1 MNLVD
6 SLLKADVKTVE
17 ELETSV
23 FKSKKLAKVI
33 GAEEAVEVKIREIGA
48 RRINDLVSYQVDK
61 KGQFDI
67 SRTFDTKLMICV
79 EGCVDPDLRNEE
91 LKAHFNCK
99 SANELAEKLFGSEV
113 NTLSDAISS
122 LSGIGAEEEEETEEE
137 IKN

>member
-6 SLLKADVKTVE
+6 SLLKADVKTAE

-33 GAEEAVEVKIREIGA
+33 GAEEDVNVKIREVKA
-48 RRINDLVSYQVDK
+48 RRINDIASYQVDK

-79 EGCVDPDLRNEE
+79 EGCVDPDLRNKE
-91 LKAHFNCK
+91 LQAHFNCK
-99 SANELAEKLFGSEV
+99 TANELAEKLFGSEV
-113 NTLSDAISS
+113 NTLSDAISA
-122 LSGIGAEEEEETEEE
+122 LSGLGAEEEIEEE